1 MGSPLASNLMAIF
14 FCFHFLLSVSF
25 SLSSGHL
32 TQGVLTRWWLPGY
45 QLNEAACHSLGV
57 LQQPVFLPFLSVSR
71 LERFRPFDF
80 EAAVPSIALP
90 TSLSLSLYIYI
101 YIERERER
109 LRVGQYS
116 DGTFFCP
123 AYSEYFRALQNKVIV
138 NVVEN
143 YP

>member
-1 MGSPLASNLMAIF
+1 MGSPLAPNLIAIF

-57 LQQPVFLPFLSVSR
+57 LQQPVFLPFSSVSR
-71 LERFRPFDF
+71 LESFRPFDF

-90 TSLSLSLYIYI
+90 TSMHIYIYI
-101 YIERERER
+101 YIS
-109 LRVGQYS
+109 VKGWS
-116 DGTFFCP
+116 
-123 AYSEYFRALQNKVIV
+123 V
-138 NVVEN
+138 
-143 YP
+143 